1 MELLRLNELSVQKN
15 KFMKK
20 IPTVQFSE
28 IKTNRKVQIGL
39 VVVFVLLVLGIN
51 SLIRI
56 KKNHIHDLPSIMES
70 GRLAVLTDSSRLG
83 FSRKGDSIYG
93 FQYEIVK
100 AFADTM
106 GLELVITEENDLEK
120 CVNNL
125 KLGDYDI
132 IANAIPITTQW
143 KNEVQFTTPLF
154 TSRQVLVQR
163 ILTDSVQKIKIK
175 NHLDLANDTVY
186 LPIHSPYKMR
196 IENLSNEIAAP
207 IQIIEVNGK
216 SAEQMVH
223 LVSSGKIKYTICE
236 EQIAQKLKLQYP
248 NIDVSIPIGFEQD
261 QAWVVHKE
269 SKKLLEE
276 LNSFLEDFIGSSEY
290 WKIYRKYYN

>member
-1 MELLRLNELSVQKN
+1 
-15 KFMKK
+15 MKK
-20 IPTVQFSE
+20 NPTFKFSE

-39 VVVFVLLVLGIN
+39 IVVLVLLILGVGVLT
-51 SLIRI
+51 RI
-56 KKNHIHDLPSIMES
+56 KRNHIHDLSSIMKS
-70 GRLAVLTDSSRLG
+70 GRLAVLTDSSRMG
-83 FSRKGDSIYG
+83 FSMKGDSLYG

-106 GLELVITEENDLEK
+106 GLELVITEESDLEK
-120 CVNNL
+120 CISDL

-143 KNEVQFTTPLF
+143 KKEVLFTTPLF

-163 ILTDSVQKIKIK
+163 ILTDSTRKIKIK
-175 NHLDLANDTVY
+175 NHMDLANDTIY

-207 IQIIEVNGK
+207 IQVMEMKNK
-216 SAEQMVH
+216 SAEQMVQM
-223 LVSSGKIKYTICE
+223 VSLGRIKYTICD
-236 EQIAQKLKLQYP
+236 EQVALKLKLQYP
-248 NIDVSIPIGFEQD
+248 NIDVTIPIGFEQD

-269 SKKLLEE
+269 STKLLEE